1 MIKPGA
7 KIFFFF
13 LFTHKMKKII
23 SDGFQDRAYMLSLLR
38 KSKNILKKY
47 SPYFFFIKMSHKSG
61 MIYKSLLKYLQNT
74 ANVKC

>member
-7 KIFFFF
+7 KIIFF
-13 LFTHKMKKII
+13 LFVYTQDEKII

-61 MIYKSLLKYLQNT
+61 MIYKSL
-74 ANVKC
+74 